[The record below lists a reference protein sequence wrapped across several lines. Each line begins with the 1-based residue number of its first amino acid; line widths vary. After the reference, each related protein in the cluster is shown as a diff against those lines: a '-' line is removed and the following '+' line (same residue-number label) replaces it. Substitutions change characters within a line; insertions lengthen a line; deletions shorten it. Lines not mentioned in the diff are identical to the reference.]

1 MPELFGVPV
10 SILTASGLLGLTVLF
25 IIMGKLVPKVFYD
38 GAKAESEKWRLAYE
52 AERAARFISDAQT
65 AELLTQ
71 AKVTHSVVVSM
82 FGLLEKGSQTGG
94 GPDVVP
100 LAR

>member
-1 MPELFGVPV
+1 MSDFIGLPV
-10 SILTASGLLGLTVLF
+10 EVWAPSGLLGVTVLL
-25 IIMGKLVPKVFYD
+25 ILLGKLIPKSFYD

-52 AERAARFISDAQT
+52 AERSARAISDAQT

-82 FGLLEKGSQTGG
+82 FGILENGRQAGG
-94 GPDVVP
+94 GPHVVP
-100 LAR
+100 LAK